1 MEEMKFDQEEMR
13 RLAGRYFAGEIAAEE
28 ERELFRFV
36 TSDAA
41 CRRQFAAWRLEWE
54 AMPASDA
61 ATDRDWRRLR
71 SRIRLQG
78 SARSARPGR
87 FAAVWRAAAAVAVVR
102 LNGSS
107 TLTYPVNFNATNR
120 SVELSGAAYFD
131 VSPDEK
137 HRFEVKVGNCSVV
150 VKGTKF
156 DVTAYP
162 DDSLIT
168 TTLLEGAVGFTAP
181 RGETSLR
188 PGESLTYDR
197 FAETTAI
204 THVNTAQYLA
214 WIEGRIEFIDVTI
227 VQLCESLSSLYGV
240 EITLDDRLRA
250 DGTFITIRLSN
261 QESLDSVLK
270 ALDLI
275 VPVSVHRQGPSV
287 RLSAK

>member
-87 FAAVWRAAAAVAVVR
+87 FAAVWRAAAAVAVVCATFFGARLYDRLLLERATERYTVTTKSGDRSTVCLPDGTQVR

-107 TLTYPVNFNATNR
+107 TLTYPANFNATNR

-168 TTLLEGAVGFTAP
+168 PRPTATGAACGRVSACKGPRGAPVRGGSLRYGVPRLPWRWCARPSSARGSTTACCWSAP
-181 RGETSLR
+181 R
-188 PGESLTYDR
+188 
-197 FAETTAI
+197 
-204 THVNTAQYLA
+204 
-214 WIEGRIEFIDVTI
+214 
-227 VQLCESLSSLYGV
+227 
-240 EITLDDRLRA
+240 
-250 DGTFITIRLSN
+250 
-261 QESLDSVLK
+261 
-270 ALDLI
+270 
-275 VPVSVHRQGPSV
+275 
-287 RLSAK
+287 SATP

>member
-1 MEEMKFDQEEMR
+1 MKFDQEEMR

-87 FAAVWRAAAAVAVVR
+87 FAAVWRAAAAVAVVCATFFGARLYDRLLLERATERYTVTTKSGDRSTVCLPDGTQVR

-107 TLTYPVNFNATNR
+107 TLTYPANFNATNR

-156 DVTAYP
+156 DDGLSRRLAHHHHAARRGRRFHRAARGDLAPPGRVAHLRP
-162 DDSLIT
+162 FRRDHGHHARQH
-168 TTLLEGAVGFTAP
+168 GAV
-181 RGETSLR
+181 
-188 PGESLTYDR
+188 PGLDR
-197 FAETTAI
+197 RA
-204 THVNTAQYLA
+204 HRVH
-214 WIEGRIEFIDVTI
+214 RR
-227 VQLCESLSSLYGV
+227 
-240 EITLDDRLRA
+240 DDRAVVREPEQPLR
-250 DGTFITIRLSN
+250 R
-261 QESLDSVLK
+261 
-270 ALDLI
+270 
-275 VPVSVHRQGPSV
+275 
-287 RLSAK
+287 